1 MPQHIKRLIVVFAAF
16 LVLFLVLRQ
25 LLKPDSFGELG
36 HFRAKAIPENANR
49 KMHYTV
55 ADSCT
60 KCHRDIRAEKDLG
73 FHKQLKCE
81 VCHGPGLKH
90 ALYADKFKD
99 GELPDSLKLY
109 KPIERKDCAICHQI
123 NAARIKIQFDTI
135 NNSMIHQIDALTH
148 NTGDPTTK
156 ELFKCIDCHNPHQ
169 P

>member
-1 MPQHIKRLIVVFAAF
+1 MPIHIKRLIIAFAVFLA
-16 LVLFLVLRQ
+16 LFLVLRHV
-25 LLKPDSFGELG
+25 LKPDSFGELG
-36 HFRAKAIPENANR
+36 FFRAKAIQENMMKA
-49 KMHYTV
+49 MHYTV

-60 KCHRDIRAEKDLG
+60 KCHKDIKADKAIG
-73 FHKQLKCE
+73 FHAKLKCE

-90 ALYADKFKD
+90 SLYANQFKG

-123 NAARIKIQFDTI
+123 NAARIKILFDTI

-148 NTGDPTTK
+148 NPGDTITK
-156 ELFKCIDCHNPHQ
+156 EAFKCIDCHNPHQ